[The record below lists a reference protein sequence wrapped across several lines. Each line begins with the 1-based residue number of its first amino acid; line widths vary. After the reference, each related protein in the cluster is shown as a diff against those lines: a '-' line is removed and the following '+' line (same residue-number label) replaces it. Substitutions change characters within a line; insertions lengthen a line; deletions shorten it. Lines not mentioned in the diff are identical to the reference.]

1 MGHQCSRV
9 VSLFTLARD
18 GASVSYVSR
27 VVSLFTLA
35 RDGAS
40 VSYVSRVVP
49 LFTLARDR
57 GIRVLCFQS
66 CVPVYFS

>member
-40 VSYVSRVVP
+40 VSYVSRAVS
-49 LFTLARDR
+49 LFTLARDG
-57 GIRVLCFQS
+57 GIRVLSTHSSIF
-66 CVPVYFS
+66 

>member
-40 VSYVSRVVP
+40 VSYVSRVVS
-49 LFTLARDR
+49 LFTLARDG
-57 GIRVLCFQS
+57 GIRVLSTHSSIF
-66 CVPVYFS
+66 